1 MRNYLGVGISIGVL
15 AGVWTQVSVELSL
28 VTWVAF
34 VAWACFYAAGGG
46 REGYT
51 KGLAANL
58 SGVGWGYLVSLLV
71 KQVTFNGA
79 LAIAVA
85 VIAFA
90 MCVQASVP
98 LLSFI
103 PGAFAGAASFFGT
116 GFDLTGTVLALVI
129 GASLGWLSAVL
140 AARIQSVVDRSASV
154 APAAPVAVVPDA
166 APTAP

>member
-15 AGVWTQVSVELSL
+15 AGIWTQVSVELSL

-51 KGLAANL
+51 RGLAANV
-58 SGVGWGYLVSLLV
+58 SGVVWGYLVSLLV

-79 LAIAVA
+79 LALAVA

-90 MCVQASVP
+90 MCIQASVP

-116 GFDLTGTVLALVI
+116 GFDLSGTLLALVV

-140 AARIQSVVDRSASV
+140 GARIQSALDGPARV
-154 APAAPVAVVPDA
+154 AAPVVADA
-166 APTAP
+166 APTTP

>member
-15 AGVWTQVSVELSL
+15 AGIWTQVSVELSL

-51 KGLAANL
+51 KGLAANV
-58 SGVGWGYLVSLLV
+58 SGVIWGYLVSLLI
-71 KQVTFNGA
+71 KQVSFNGA

-116 GFDLTGTVLALVI
+116 GFDLTGTVLALVV

-140 AARIQSVVDRSASV
+140 AARIQSVVDHGAAV
-154 APAAPVAVVPDA
+154 APAAAVPDA
-166 APTAP
+166 APSTP

>member
-15 AGVWTQVSVELSL
+15 AGVWTQASLELNL

-46 REGYT
+46 REGFT
-51 KGLAANL
+51 RGLAANL
-58 SGVGWGYLVSLLV
+58 SGAVWGYLVSLLV

-116 GFDLTGTVLALVI
+116 GFDLTGTVLALAL
-129 GASLGWLSAVL
+129 GAGLGWLSAVL
-140 AARIQSVVDRSASV
+140 AARIQSVVDRG
-154 APAAPVAVVPDA
+154 AVVPVAAAPDV

>member
-15 AGVWTQVSVELSL
+15 AGLWTQVSVELKL

-46 REGYT
+46 RDGYT
-51 KGLAANL
+51 RGLAANV
-58 SGVGWGYLVSLLV
+58 SGAVWGYLVSLLI

-90 MCVQASVP
+90 MCVQAAVP
-98 LLSFI
+98 MLSFI

-116 GFDLTGTVLALVI
+116 GFDLTGTLLALVI

-140 AARIQSVVDRSASV
+140 AARIQAAVDRGATS
-154 APAAPVAVVPDA
+154 APAAAVAPEA
-166 APTAP
+166 APTTP